1 MNGIQIMPD
10 DEIKKT
16 LDINVDNVTIE
27 GELTIPQDADGL
39 VVFAHGSGSSRFSS
53 RNNFVAKVL
62 QKYNLATFLVD
73 LLTEDEDMNYEK
85 RFDIDLLAQRL
96 AGLSKWFKQ
105 NNETKNFKIGYF
117 GASTGAA
124 AAIKAAEKNNVK
136 TIVSRGGRVDLA
148 GKELSD
154 IKIPTLLIVGEK
166 DDYVVDVNKEA
177 LHKIKGAKELCIIP
191 NATHL
196 FEEPGALEDVAKQ
209 AADWFYKYLK
219 EK

>member
-1 MNGIQIMPD
+1 MPD

-16 LDINVDNVTIE
+16 LDIKIGNATIE
-27 GELTIPQDADGL
+27 GELTIPKDASGL
-39 VVFAHGSGSSRFSS
+39 ILFAHGSGSSRFSS

-73 LLTEDEDMNYEK
+73 LLTKEEDLNYEK
-85 RFDIDLLAQRL
+85 RFDIDLLSDRL
-96 AGLSKWFKQ
+96 ANLSKWFKENQ
-105 NNETKNFKIGYF
+105 ETKNLKIGYF

-166 DDYVVDVNKEA
+166 DDFVVDVNKEA
-177 LHKIKGAKELCIIP
+177 LHKIKGVKELSVIP

>member
-1 MNGIQIMPD
+1 MPD

-16 LDINVDNVTIE
+16 LDINIDNVMIE
-27 GELTIPQDADGL
+27 GELTIPQDASGL
-39 VVFAHGSGSSRFSS
+39 ILFAHGSGSSRFSS

-73 LLTEDEDMNYEK
+73 LLTKEEDLNYEK
-85 RFDIDLLAQRL
+85 RFDIDLLSDRL
-96 AGLSKWFKQ
+96 ASLSKWFKENQ
-105 NNETKNFKIGYF
+105 ETKNLKIGYF

-166 DDYVVDVNKEA
+166 DDFVVDVNKEA
-177 LHKIKGAKELCIIP
+177 LHKIKGVKELSVIP